1 MKPEDSPLISGD
13 HGEDDG
19 MGMEMAFNDLQN
31 DGQTSYVE
39 SAEKRDMMPSMVENE
54 QLMHK
59 AENTMRSS
67 TKKSKSMVAGVGGG
81 NYLRVRSNSNA
92 TQPGFGARTSVTSNV
107 LDNPEEAFDFF
118 YKIIIIG
125 DEITGKTNF
134 LLRVV
139 KGYFDPKP
147 KTPYGVEFLFKTVP
161 LSSNQKVKAQIWD
174 TSGAREFLSITTTHY
189 RFAVGAFLVYDVTNI

>member
-1 MKPEDSPLISGD
+1 MEPEDSPLIGGD
-13 HGEDDG
+13 RGEDDG
-19 MGMEMAFNDLQN
+19 MGMEMAFNE
-31 DGQTSYVE
+31 GQTSYVE

-54 QLMHK
+54 HLIQK
-59 AENTMRSS
+59 TENTMRSS

-92 TQPGFGARTSVTSNV
+92 SKLGFAARTSVTSYI
-107 LDNPEEAFDFF
+107 LDNPDEEFDYF

-139 KGYFDPKP
+139 NGYFDPKP
-147 KTPYGVEFLFKTVP
+147 KTTYGVEFLFKTVP
-161 LSSNQKVKAQIWD
+161 LSSN
-174 TSGAREFLSITTTHY
+174 
-189 RFAVGAFLVYDVTNI
+189 

>member
-1 MKPEDSPLISGD
+1 
-13 HGEDDG
+13 
-19 MGMEMAFNDLQN
+19 
-31 DGQTSYVE
+31 
-39 SAEKRDMMPSMVENE
+39 
-54 QLMHK
+54 
-59 AENTMRSS
+59 
-67 TKKSKSMVAGVGGG
+67 
-81 NYLRVRSNSNA
+81 
-92 TQPGFGARTSVTSNV
+92 VTSNV